1 MKKDFLHGWLSRA
14 GNRYVL
20 MISSLLLLPAGALAA
35 QPPQAGGEAVPPPRV
50 TLAECLRIAMEHQP
64 AVAGHRASLAA
75 ASAQLNG
82 LNKIPIPSCLSRE
95 LCVRREQAELGVTIA
110 AAGLDQSEH
119 ETVYAVTRT
128 YISVLFARRQ
138 EAVAREAE
146 DKLKLSRQNADRLSK
161 AGNPDFVV
169 TRSDVE
175 KLDVYIALA
184 ETRRLEAVQGTKRAV
199 AALREAM
206 GLAPDGTLEP
216 VDGPIPNPTQDL
228 NLNDLVQLA
237 LNRRGELIQATNV
250 SEAVAL
256 EVKAQGNSHKLK
268 KETFAAVVDIHA
280 RQIPQ
285 GSSNGEYRPGAL
297 GLEMPTL
304 LAGPKS
310 ARVERAQD
318 LHDRALAVVD
328 KTRNLIALEVED
340 AFIKWQES
348 VHKLAALRN
357 TADLASKLADN
368 LQQRFAEKGNVP
380 AEDVVRSYLVA
391 AQAQATYNEALYQHA
406 LGLAALERIT
416 AGGFNAGLVTED
428 RARP

>member
-1 MKKDFLHGWLSRA
+1 MKKDFLRLLRA
-14 GNRYVL
+14 CKRYA
-20 MISSLLLLPAGALAA
+20 LLLPTILIVANGALAA
-35 QPPQAGGEAVPPPRV
+35 QPPQTGGDTVPPAKV
-50 TLAECLRIAMEHQP
+50 TLAECLRIAMQHQP
-64 AVAGHRASLAA
+64 ALAGHQASVAA
-75 ASAQLNG
+75 ATAQRDG

-95 LCVRREQAELGVTIA
+95 LAVRRKQSELGVTIA
-110 AAGLDQSEH
+110 AAGLDQSEQ
-119 ETVYAVTRT
+119 ETIYAVTRT
-128 YISVLFARRQ
+128 YIAVLFARRQ
-138 EAVAREAE
+138 EAVAREAA

-184 ETRRLEAVQGTKRAV
+184 ETRRLEAVQGTQRAV

-206 GLAPDGTLEP
+206 GVGLDSGVEP
-216 VDGPIPNPTQDL
+216 ADGPIPNPRHEL
-228 NLNDLVQLA
+228 NLNAMIQLA
-237 LNRRGELIQATNV
+237 LSRRGELIQATNV

-256 EVKAQGNSHKLK
+256 EIQAQCNSHKLK

-328 KTRNLIALEVED
+328 KTRNLITLEVED
-340 AFIKWQES
+340 AFAKWQEAAR
-348 VHKLAALRN
+348 KLAALRN
-357 TADLASKLADN
+357 TPDLASKLADN
-368 LQQRFAEKGNVP
+368 LQQRFSEKGNVP

-391 AQAQATYNEALYQHA
+391 AQSQASYNEALYQQA

-416 AGGFNAGLVTED
+416 AGGFNAGLVGD
-428 RARP
+428 NPAKP